1 MKLKHKT
8 IVLDDGFRVGVSQVG
23 TGIPLVFLHGLTVS
37 ALAYEELLI
46 ELAQRGFAVTALDAV
61 NHGRTDSLPFGHT
74 VEEMTRVTL
83 RALDALDIDQA
94 VFVGHSMGGGMVTEI
109 APRYPERV
117 LAAVLLDAAAGKEH
131 HDNLKDPLRAVQR
144 LSGAFVDVLGDTYQ
158 AVKLRSAAEGLS
170 LAQTLRSSVTGFR
183 FVRAAYALLKA
194 DTVPLLKAMKALDVR
209 TVVVHGLADQIVPFA
224 AGKSAAELS
233 GGTLY
238 VIEGFHSWMLADP
251 ELAAEVIVFALLGF
265 YPQRYLLGAG

>member
-23 TGIPLVFLHGLTVS
+23 TGVPLVFLHGLTVS

-83 RALDALDIDQA
+83 RALDALGIDKA

-131 HDNLKDPLRAVQR
+131 HANLKDPLRATQR
-144 LSGAFVDVLGDTYQ
+144 LSGAVVDVFGDTYQ
-158 AVKLRSAAEGLS
+158 AIKLRSATEGLG
-170 LAQTLRSSVTGFR
+170 LAQTLRSSFAGFR

-194 DTVPLLKAMKALDVR
+194 DTEPLLKAMKALDVQ
-209 TVVVHGLADQIVPFA
+209 TAVIHGLSDQIVPFA
-224 AGKSAAELS
+224 AGKSAAASS
-233 GGTLY
+233 GSALY
-238 VIEGFHSWMLADP
+238 AVEGFHSWMLADP

>member
-1 MKLKHKT
+1 MTLKNKT

-23 TGIPLVFLHGLTVS
+23 TGVPLVFLHGLTVS

-61 NHGRTDSLPFGHT
+61 NHGRTGSLPFGHT

-83 RALDALDIDQA
+83 RALDALGIDKA
-94 VFVGHSMGGGMVTEI
+94 VFVGHSMGGGMVAEI

-131 HDNLKDPLRAVQR
+131 HDNLKDPLRAAQR
-144 LSGAFVDVLGDTYQ
+144 LSGAVVDVVGDTYQ
-158 AVKLRSAAEGLS
+158 AIRLRSAIEGLS

-194 DTVPLLKAMKALDVR
+194 DTGPLLKAMKALDVR
-209 TVVVHGLADQIVPFA
+209 TAVIHGLSDQIVPFA
-224 AGKSAAELS
+224 AGKSAAEAS

-238 VIEGFHSWMLADP
+238 AVEGFHSWMLADP